1 MGGGKTGGRV
11 RSNSQVTLAVLV
23 LLRIFH
29 GRLEA
34 LDGSEAPA

>member
-1 MGGGKTGGRV
+1 LIFNVVM
-11 RSNSQVTLAVLV
+11 TLAVLV

-34 LDGSEAPA
+34 LDASEAPAKAA